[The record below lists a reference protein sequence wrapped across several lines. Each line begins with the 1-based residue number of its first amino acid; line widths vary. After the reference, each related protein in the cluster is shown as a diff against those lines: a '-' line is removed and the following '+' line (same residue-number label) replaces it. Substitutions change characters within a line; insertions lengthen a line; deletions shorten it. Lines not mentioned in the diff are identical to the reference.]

1 MRALALIMLV
11 KGIGSRRMKVGT
23 GSPFSQTKLRIIP
36 ILSVIKA
43 YMNIERCNVSD
54 KGRVIKTLF

>member
-11 KGIGSRRMKVGT
+11 TGIGSRRMKVGT

-54 KGRVIKTLF
+54 

>member
-11 KGIGSRRMKVGT
+11 TGIGSHRMKVGT

-36 ILSVIKA
+36 ILFVIKA

-54 KGRVIKTLF
+54 

>member
-11 KGIGSRRMKVGT
+11 MGIGSRRMKVGT

-54 KGRVIKTLF
+54 